1 MPGER
6 FNTPYDSGEELKRFL
21 GVIEEESRRAR
32 SIAEGGERVKSE
44 VKSELEDYEIQ
55 LDPIHFGATELHKG
69 IMLLA
74 RVVRLLVQLE
84 LRRMK

>member
-1 MPGER
+1 MPGEMFR
-6 FNTPYDSGEELKRFL
+6 TP
-21 GVIEEESRRAR
+21 IEVENEKSRA
-32 SIAEGGERVKSE
+32 KSC

-84 LRRMK
+84 LRRME